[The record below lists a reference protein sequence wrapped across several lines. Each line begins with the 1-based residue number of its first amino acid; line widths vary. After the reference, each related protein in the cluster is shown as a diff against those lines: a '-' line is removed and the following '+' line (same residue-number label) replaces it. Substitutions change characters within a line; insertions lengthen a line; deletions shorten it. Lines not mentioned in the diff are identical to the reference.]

1 MIMVFT
7 VHTVDT
13 APHESRPAL
22 EAIRAKFGGVPRAAA
37 LQAESPALLNGFLAA
52 SAAFEAVSLPPVVR
66 EAVILAVAHRNGCE
80 VCVRIHSAELARMDR
95 ADVVRDIAAGLRS
108 DDAPVAATVTLVGR
122 LFDGAGRVENAE
134 LQEFFDAGF
143 TPRNALEVVFGV
155 GVYTVSTFANRLVGA

>member
-1 MIMVFT
+1 MKFT

-13 APHESRPAL
+13 APPESRPAL

-52 SAAFEAVSLPPVVR
+52 SAAFEAVSLPACVR

-80 VCVRIHSAELARMDR
+80 VCVRIHAAELVRMNR
-95 ADVVRDIAAGLRS
+95 ADVAHDIASGVSPS
-108 DDAPVAATVTLVGR
+108 DAAVAAALVLVGR
-122 LFDGAGRVENAE
+122 LFDGAGRVEDSE